1 MIITDDVIVAFTFSS
16 LAILLGLGIWFVF
29 KIIEL
34 GVFTITLGVTVGI
47 IGVLIG
53 TNVDVKIKYYERE
66 LECNNKAINKA
77 KTYCRRFNYS
87 SETCNNTFLYK
98 LNEKQAYL
106 NNQLSEMIMEKY
118 RE

>member
-1 MIITDDVIVAFTFSS
+1 MVINDDVIVSFIFSS
-16 LAILLGLGIWFVF
+16 MAILFGLGIWFGG

-34 GVFTITLGVTVGI
+34 GIFTITLGLIVGI

-53 TNVDVKIKYYERE
+53 TNVDVKIKYYEQA

-77 KTYCRRFNYS
+77 KTYCKRFNYS

-106 NNQLSEMIMEKY
+106 NNKLTETIIEKY
-118 RE
+118 RD